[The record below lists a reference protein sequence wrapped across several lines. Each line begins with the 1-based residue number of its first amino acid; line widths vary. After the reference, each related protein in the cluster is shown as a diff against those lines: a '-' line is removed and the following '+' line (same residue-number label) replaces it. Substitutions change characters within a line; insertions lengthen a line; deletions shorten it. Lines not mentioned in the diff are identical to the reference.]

1 MCPHSIMEKK
11 SLSYS
16 ATHVCKSFGST
27 RSAEPYTRAPFGVAL
42 AKRTASAGVSACQ
55 AQAKAPLHP
64 SSVEALC
71 ALDLGHCSPLHR
83 SFSAIAELP
92 KIRVGLACTAIARP
106 EEALNHAL
114 NMSATPGASF
124 QILFKRGEAL
134 QIKRL

>member
-1 MCPHSIMEKK
+1 MYPHSIMEKK

-16 ATHVCKSFGST
+16 ATHVCKSVGST
-27 RSAEPYTRAPFGVAL
+27 RSGSIKEKEPYTRAPFGVAL

-92 KIRVGLACTAIARP
+92 KIREGLACTAIARP

-124 QILFKRGEAL
+124 SNIV
-134 QIKRL
+134 

>member
-1 MCPHSIMEKK
+1 MEKK

-27 RSAEPYTRAPFGVAL
+27 RSSSIKEKEPYTRAPFGVAL

-124 QILFKRGEAL
+124 SNIV
-134 QIKRL
+134 